1 MGVELT
7 VPVGSTT
14 GVGTVVDVGT
24 EVGVGIDVPL
34 LPPQAADASAIT
46 DTRKIKRATVRIAGA
61 WKRTGVEPFFT
72 PIDATPD
79 IWTRCL
85 EHSTRPRLLS
95 W

>member
-46 DTRKIKRATVRIAGA
+46 DTRSLSEDSFLETKHATQ
-61 WKRTGVEPFFT
+61 
-72 PIDATPD
+72 
-79 IWTRCL
+79 
-85 EHSTRPRLLS
+85 
-95 W
+95 